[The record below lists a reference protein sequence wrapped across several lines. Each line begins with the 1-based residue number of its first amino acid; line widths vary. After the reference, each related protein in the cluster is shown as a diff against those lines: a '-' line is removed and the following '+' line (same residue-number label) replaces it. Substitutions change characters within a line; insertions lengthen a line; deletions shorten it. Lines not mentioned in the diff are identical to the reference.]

1 MRLPSLALVALLL
14 CPVLSLQARELI
26 AQGRGTLAID
36 ATGRVE
42 AVQFTTS
49 HGAAIDAVLGD
60 QIRAWRFEPVI
71 EQGKAVAVSA
81 HMQYLLQATVGE
93 QAEDLRLS
101 IHDVDFV
108 DPPAATPTAP
118 SPYRK
123 VTPVTYPRQMIAE
136 RFGAQLEIAV
146 ELDAEGAP
154 VHVAPAAGWL
164 LGRTVVE
171 NVRDRKMGYFV
182 RAAVGAVKQWR
193 FAPPPPGA
201 TRITV
206 PITFTVNAEGVDQ
219 ATQLARWTEAMPVAF
234 PKEAWMVDFDEDGFL
249 ALDADG
255 RPQRRD
261 LKLLT
266 DPRG

>member
-1 MRLPSLALVALLL
+1 MRLPSLVLVALLL
-14 CPVLSLQARELI
+14 CPVLPLQARELI

-36 ATGRVE
+36 AAGRVE
-42 AVQFTTS
+42 SVQFATS
-49 HGAAIDAVLGD
+49 HGAAVDKVLSD
-60 QIRAWRFEPVI
+60 RIHAWRFEPVL
-71 EQGKAVAVSA
+71 EQGRAVPVSA
-81 HMQYLLQATVGE
+81 HMQYLLHATIGE
-93 QAEDLRLS
+93 QAEELRLS

-136 RFGAQLEIAV
+136 RFGAQLELAV
-146 ELDAEGAP
+146 EQDAEGTP
-154 VHVAPAAGWL
+154 VHVAPATGWL
-164 LGRTVVE
+164 LGRTVAE
-171 NVRDRKMGYFV
+171 KVRDRKMGYFV

-193 FAPPPPGA
+193 FAPPQAGA
-201 TRITV
+201 TRVTV
-206 PITFTVNAEGVDQ
+206 PITFTVNVDSVDQ
-219 ATQLARWTEAMPVAF
+219 AAQLARWTEAMPVAF
-234 PKEAWMVDFDEDGFL
+234 PKEAWMVDLGEDVFL
-249 ALDADG
+249 ALDAEG